1 MSFNKMYD
9 VVVIG
14 GGHAGCEA
22 ALVCAR
28 MGAKTLLLTSTIEN
42 IAQMSCNPA
51 IGGLA
56 KGNLV
61 KDIDA
66 LGGEIAKNIDESCIQ
81 FQLLNSKKGS
91 AARSSRG
98 QADKKLYIK
107 RMINTLFS
115 QTSLEVKQGEVA
127 KIYIKNNQ
135 INAVESIFGEVFQ
148 CAKVIIC
155 SGTFLNG
162 TVFIGETSYPAG
174 RTYEKPSI
182 ELSKS
187 LKEIGFHAIRLK
199 TGTPARIDI
208 NTIDFSKLEVYEM
221 GEEKIPFSF
230 ENESFKLP
238 HIKCYATYTNEE
250 THRIVKENI
259 HRSIYYNSKDKGIGP
274 RYCPSMEDKIS
285 RFPER
290 IRHQIILEREGY
302 NSNEVYPNGFS
313 TSLPVD
319 AQIKAYRTIKGLE
332 NCQFIRPAYA
342 IEYEAFQPTILYA
355 SYETKLIKGLY
366 FAGQINGTSGYE
378 EAACQGLMAGIN
390 AILSI
395 DNKEPFILGRNES
408 YIGVLTDDLV
418 TKGVDEPY
426 RMFTSRG
433 EYRLHLREDNAE
445 YRLIE
450 YGYKYGLISKTR
462 YERFIKEK
470 EEVFKEVEKFK
481 TEVIRLKDNRDKLEK
496 YNISLDKGISCYE
509 FLKRPETNIDMIK
522 DIGLTKLIGRKAKQ
536 VETLIKYSGYINM
549 QNEDIKKYKSL
560 EDKKIP
566 DSFDYGNISGLR
578 REYREKLTNIKPK
591 TLGQALRI
599 PGMSLSA
606 ISIIEIAI
614 NKEKR
619 NNEQFNKN

>member
-1 MSFNKMYD
+1 MNFEKIYD
-9 VVVIG
+9 VIVAG

-22 ALVCAR
+22 ALAAAR
-28 MGAKTLLLTSTIEN
+28 MGAKTLLLTSTIDS
-42 IAQMSCNPA
+42 IGQMSCNPA

-66 LGGEIAKNIDESCIQ
+66 LGGEIAKNIDDACIQ
-81 FQLLNSKKGS
+81 FQMLNSKKG
-91 AARSSRG
+91 AAAKSSRG
-98 QADKKLYIK
+98 QADKKIYII
-107 RMINTLFS
+107 RMINTLMS
-115 QTSLEVKQGEVA
+115 QSNLEVKQGEA
-127 KIYIKNNQ
+127 SKIYIKDNEVYGIGN
-135 INAVESIFGEVFQ
+135 IWGEDFK
-148 CAKVIIC
+148 CKKAIIC
-155 SGTFLNG
+155 TGTFLNG
-162 TVFIGETSYPAG
+162 KVFIGETSFPAG

-187 LKEIGFHAIRLK
+187 LKELGFTAIRLK

-208 NTIDFSKLEVYEM
+208 RTIDFSKLEVYEM
-221 GEEKIPFSF
+221 DGEKIPFSF

-238 HIKCYATYTNEE
+238 QIKCYATYTNEE
-250 THRIVKENI
+250 THKIVKENI
-259 HRSIYYNSKDKGIGP
+259 HRSIYYNSADKGIGP
-274 RYCPSMEDKIS
+274 RYCPSMEDKIAK
-285 RFPER
+285 FPER
-290 IRHQIILEREGY
+290 TRHQIILEREGGS
-302 NSNEVYPNGFS
+302 SNEVYPNGFS

-332 NCQFIRPAYA
+332 NCQLIRPAYA
-342 IEYEAFQPTILYA
+342 IEYEAFQPTILYP
-355 SYETKLIKGLY
+355 SYETKIIKGLY

-390 AILSI
+390 AVLSI

-408 YIGVLTDDLV
+408 YIGVLTDDLI

-462 YERFIKEK
+462 YERFILEK
-470 EEVFKEVEKFK
+470 EQVYNEVEKFRNE
-481 TEVIRLKDNRDKLEK
+481 TIRLKDNKEKLEK
-496 YNISLDKGISCYE
+496 YNISLDRGLSIYE
-509 FLKRPETNIDMIK
+509 FLKRPETNIDMIY
-522 DIGLTKLIGRKAKQ
+522 DMELTTLTGRAAKQ
-536 VETLIKYSGYINM
+536 VETIIKYSGYISL
-549 QNEDIKKYKSL
+549 QEEEIKKYKSL

-566 DSFDYGNISGLR
+566 DDFDYSNIAGLR
-578 REYREKLTNIKPK
+578 REYREKLGKIKPK

-599 PGMSLSA
+599 PGMSISA
-606 ISIIEIAI
+606 VSILEIAI

-619 NNEQFNKN
+619 NNG

>member
-1 MSFNKMYD
+1 MNFKKIYD
-9 VVVIG
+9 VIVAG

-22 ALVCAR
+22 ALAAAR
-28 MGAKTLLLTSTIEN
+28 MGAKTLLLTSTIDS
-42 IAQMSCNPA
+42 IGQMSCNPA

-66 LGGEIAKNIDESCIQ
+66 LGGEIAKNIDDACIQ
-81 FQLLNSKKGS
+81 FQMLNSKKG
-91 AARSSRG
+91 AAAKSSRG
-98 QADKKLYIK
+98 QADKKIYII
-107 RMINTLFS
+107 RMINTLMS
-115 QTSLEVKQGEVA
+115 QSNLEVKQGEA
-127 KIYIKNNQ
+127 SKIYIKDNEVYGIGN
-135 INAVESIFGEVFQ
+135 IWGEDFK
-148 CAKVIIC
+148 CKKAIIC
-155 SGTFLNG
+155 TGTFLNG
-162 TVFIGETSYPAG
+162 KVFIGETSFPAG

-187 LKEIGFHAIRLK
+187 LKELGFTAIRLK

-208 NTIDFSKLEVYEM
+208 RTIDFSKLEVYEM
-221 GEEKIPFSF
+221 DGEKIPFSF

-238 HIKCYATYTNEE
+238 QIKCYATYTNEE
-250 THRIVKENI
+250 THKIVKENI
-259 HRSIYYNSKDKGIGP
+259 HRSIYYNSADKGIGP
-274 RYCPSMEDKIS
+274 RYCPSMEDKIAK
-285 RFPER
+285 FPER
-290 IRHQIILEREGY
+290 TRHQIILEREGGS
-302 NSNEVYPNGFS
+302 SNEVYPNGFS

-332 NCQFIRPAYA
+332 NCQLIRPAYA
-342 IEYEAFQPTILYA
+342 IEYEAFQPTILYP
-355 SYETKLIKGLY
+355 SYETKIIKGLY

-390 AILSI
+390 AVLSI

-408 YIGVLTDDLV
+408 YIGVLTDDLI

-450 YGYKYGLISKTR
+450 YGYKYGLISKRR
-462 YERFIKEK
+462 YERFILEK
-470 EEVFKEVEKFK
+470 EQVYNEVERFRNE
-481 TEVIRLKDNRDKLEK
+481 TIRLKDNKEKLEK
-496 YNISLDKGISCYE
+496 YNISLDRGLSIYE
-509 FLKRPETNIDMIK
+509 FLKRPETNIDMIY
-522 DIGLTKLIGRKAKQ
+522 DMELTTLTGRAAKQ
-536 VETLIKYSGYINM
+536 VETIIKYSGYISL
-549 QNEDIKKYKSL
+549 QEEEIKKYKSL

-566 DSFDYGNISGLR
+566 DDFDYSNIAGLR
-578 REYREKLTNIKPK
+578 REYREKFSKIKPK

-599 PGMSLSA
+599 PGMSISA
-606 ISIIEIAI
+606 VSILEIEI

-619 NNEQFNKN
+619 NNG

>member
-1 MSFNKMYD
+1 MNFEKIYD
-9 VVVIG
+9 VIVAG

-22 ALVCAR
+22 ALAASR
-28 MGAKTLLLTSTIEN
+28 MGAKTLLLTSTIDS

-66 LGGEIAKNIDESCIQ
+66 LGGEIAKNIDDACIQ
-81 FQLLNSKKGS
+81 FQMLNSKKG
-91 AARSSRG
+91 AAAKSSRG
-98 QADKKLYIK
+98 QADKKIYVR
-107 RMINTLFS
+107 RMINTLMS
-115 QTSLEVKQGEVA
+115 QSSLEVKQGEA
-127 KIYIKNNQ
+127 SKIYIKDNEICGIEN
-135 INAVESIFGEVFQ
+135 IWGEYFK
-148 CAKVIIC
+148 CKKAIIC
-155 SGTFLNG
+155 TGTFLNG
-162 TVFIGETSYPAG
+162 KVFIGETSFPAG

-187 LKEIGFHAIRLK
+187 LKELGFNAVRLK

-208 NTIDFSKLEVYEM
+208 GTIDFSKLEVYEM
-221 GEEKIPFSF
+221 DGEKIPFSF
-230 ENESFKLP
+230 ENNNFKLP
-238 HIKCYATYTNEE
+238 QIKCYATYTNEE
-250 THRIVKENI
+250 THKIVKENI
-259 HRSIYYNSKDKGIGP
+259 HRSIYYNSADKGIGP
-274 RYCPSMEDKIS
+274 RYCPSMEDKIAK
-285 RFPER
+285 FPER
-290 IRHQIILEREGY
+290 TRHQIILEREG
-302 NSNEVYPNGFS
+302 SSSREVYPNGFS

-319 AQIKAYRTIKGLE
+319 AQLAAYRTIKGLE

-342 IEYEAFQPTILYA
+342 IEYEAFQPTILYPT
-355 SYETKLIKGLY
+355 YETKIIKGLY

-390 AILSI
+390 AVLSL

-450 YGYKYGLISKTR
+450 YGYKFGLISKER
-462 YERFIKEK
+462 YERFLLEK
-470 EEVFKEVEKFK
+470 ELVYSEVERFK
-481 TEVIRLKDNRDKLEK
+481 KETIRLKENREKLEK
-496 YNISLDKGISCYE
+496 HNISLDRGISCFE
-509 FLKRPETNIDMIK
+509 FLKRPETNIDMIY
-522 DIGLTKLIGRKAKQ
+522 DMGLTALTGRAAKQ
-536 VETLIKYSGYINM
+536 VETIIKYSGYISM
-549 QNEDIKKYKSL
+549 QEEDIKKYKSL

-566 DSFDYGNISGLR
+566 DDFDYSNIAGLR
-578 REYREKLTNIKPK
+578 REYREKLSTIKPK

-599 PGMSLSA
+599 PGMSISA
-606 ISIIEIAI
+606 ASILEIAI
-614 NKEKR
+614 NKEKK
-619 NNEQFNKN
+619 NNG

>member
-1 MSFNKMYD
+1 MNFDKIYD
-9 VVVIG
+9 VIVVG

-22 ALVCAR
+22 ALAASR
-28 MGAKTLLLTSTIEN
+28 MGAKTLLLTSTIDS

-66 LGGEIAKNIDESCIQ
+66 LGGEIAKNIDDACIQ
-81 FQLLNSKKGS
+81 FQMLNSKKG
-91 AARSSRG
+91 AAAKSSRG
-98 QADKKLYIK
+98 QADKKIYIG
-107 RMINTLFS
+107 RMINILMS
-115 QTSLEVKQGEVA
+115 QSSLEVKQGEVSQ
-127 KIYIKNNQ
+127 IYIKDNEVCGIGN
-135 INAVESIFGEVFQ
+135 IWGENFKCKKAV
-148 CAKVIIC
+148 IC
-155 SGTFLNG
+155 TGTFLNG
-162 TVFIGETSYPAG
+162 KVFIGETSYPAG

-187 LKEIGFHAIRLK
+187 LKGIGFTAVRLK

-208 NTIDFSKLEVYEM
+208 RTIDFSKLEVYEM
-221 GEEKIPFSF
+221 EGEKVPFSF

-238 HIKCYATYTNEE
+238 QIKCYATYTNEE
-250 THRIVKENI
+250 THKIVKENI
-259 HRSIYYNSKDKGIGP
+259 YRSIYYNSTDKGIGP
-274 RYCPSMEDKIS
+274 RYCPSMEDKIAK
-285 RFPER
+285 FPER
-290 IRHQIILEREGY
+290 TRHQIILEREGY
-302 NSNEVYPNGFS
+302 NSREVYPNGFS

-319 AQIKAYRTIKGLE
+319 AQLAAYRTIKGLE
-332 NCQFIRPAYA
+332 KCEFIRPAYA
-342 IEYEAFQPTILYA
+342 IEYEAFQPTILYP
-355 SYETKLIKGLY
+355 SYETKIIKGLY

-390 AILSI
+390 AVLAL

-445 YRLIE
+445 YRLLE
-450 YGYKYGLISKTR
+450 YGYKFSLISKER
-462 YERFIKEK
+462 YERFLSEK
-470 EEVFKEVEKFK
+470 ESVYKEVERFK
-481 TEVIRLKDNRDKLEK
+481 KETIRLKEHKEKLEK
-496 YNISLDKGISCYE
+496 YHISLDRGISCYE
-509 FLKRPETNIDMIK
+509 FLKRPETNIEMIYDM
-522 DIGLTKLIGRKAKQ
+522 GLTSLTGRAAKQ
-536 VETLIKYSGYINM
+536 VETIIKFSGYISL
-549 QNEDIKKYKSL
+549 QEEDIKKYKSL

-566 DSFDYGNISGLR
+566 DDFDYSNIAGLR
-578 REYREKLTNIKPK
+578 REYREKLSRIRPK

-599 PGMSLSA
+599 PGMSMSA
-606 ISIIEIAI
+606 VSILEIAI

-619 NNEQFNKN
+619 NNG

>member
-1 MSFNKMYD
+1 MNFEKIYD
-9 VVVIG
+9 VIVAG

-22 ALVCAR
+22 ALAAAR
-28 MGAKTLLLTSTIEN
+28 MGAKTLLLTSTIDS
-42 IAQMSCNPA
+42 IGQMSCNPA

-66 LGGEIAKNIDESCIQ
+66 LGGEIAKNIDDACIQ
-81 FQLLNSKKGS
+81 FQMLNSKKG
-91 AARSSRG
+91 AAAKSSRG
-98 QADKKLYIK
+98 QADKKIYII
-107 RMINTLFS
+107 RMINTLMS
-115 QTSLEVKQGEVA
+115 QSNLEVKQGEA
-127 KIYIKNNQ
+127 SKIYIKDNEVYGIGN
-135 INAVESIFGEVFQ
+135 IWGEDFK
-148 CAKVIIC
+148 CKKAIIC
-155 SGTFLNG
+155 TGTFLNG
-162 TVFIGETSYPAG
+162 KVFIGETSFPAG

-187 LKEIGFHAIRLK
+187 LKELGFTAIRLK

-208 NTIDFSKLEVYEM
+208 RTIDFSKLEIYEM
-221 GEEKIPFSF
+221 DGEKIPFSF

-238 HIKCYATYTNEE
+238 QIKCYATYTNEE
-250 THRIVKENI
+250 THKIVKENI
-259 HRSIYYNSKDKGIGP
+259 HRSIYYNSADKGIGP
-274 RYCPSMEDKIS
+274 RYCPSMEDKIAK
-285 RFPER
+285 FPER
-290 IRHQIILEREGY
+290 TRHQIILEREGGS
-302 NSNEVYPNGFS
+302 SNEVYPNGFS

-332 NCQFIRPAYA
+332 NCQLIRPAYA
-342 IEYEAFQPTILYA
+342 IEYEAFQPTILYP
-355 SYETKLIKGLY
+355 SYETKIIKGLY

-390 AILSI
+390 AVLSI

-408 YIGVLTDDLV
+408 YIGVLTDDLI

-462 YERFIKEK
+462 YERFILEK
-470 EEVFKEVEKFK
+470 ERVYNEVERFRNE
-481 TEVIRLKDNRDKLEK
+481 TIRLKDNKEKLEK
-496 YNISLDKGISCYE
+496 YNISLDRGLSIYE
-509 FLKRPETNIDMIK
+509 FLKRPETNIDMIH
-522 DIGLTKLIGRKAKQ
+522 DMELTTLTGRAAKQ
-536 VETLIKYSGYINM
+536 VETIIKYSGYISL
-549 QNEDIKKYKSL
+549 QEEEIKKYKSL

-566 DSFDYGNISGLR
+566 DDFDYSNIAGLR
-578 REYREKLTNIKPK
+578 REYREKLGKIKPK

-599 PGMSLSA
+599 PGMSISA
-606 ISIIEIAI
+606 VSILEIAI

-619 NNEQFNKN
+619 NNG